1 MLITPGRA
9 PPTFTQT
16 RRTARPIVALARKPA
31 PNTDAAQFTSSA
43 RRIGPL
49 TMTRGVTASVVPD
62 TPTRENSGSQIAL
75 TAAMTTGMYSGRQ
88 PGITALT
95 ATRSTV
101 ARPLAGATRP
111 ISSSPP
117 RPLAAT
123 VAPTRSAVGGTT
135 GRPSVT
141 PRANSSSI
149 GSDAAGVTARIVTS
163 QARRGALDDG
173 PRLSDAVAA
182 CTRMPDSRTTARR
195 RWLVLVGADKLV
207 PVLGSRGRLP
217 VEVVPFA
224 PGPCR
229 RRLEALGYPAT
240 LRTADGAPVVTDNG
254 NRLLD
259 CRVGPIADPAAL
271 EAALRATP
279 GVVGTGLFIGMMPAV
294 LMWDGSRCRTLTRE
308 NRN

>member
-1 MLITPGRA
+1 MLITPGRV

-31 PNTDAAQFTSSA
+31 PNTDAAQFTSRA

-62 TPTRENSGSQIAL
+62 TPTRETSGSQIAL
-75 TAAMTTGMYSGRQ
+75 TAAMTTGMYSGRE
-88 PGITALT
+88 PAITALT

-141 PRANSSSI
+141 PRANSPSI
-149 GSDAAGVTARIVTS
+149 GSDASGVTARIVTS
-163 QARRGALDDG
+163 QASPGGLADG
-173 PRLSDAVAA
+173 PRPSDAVAA
-182 CTRMPDSRTTARR
+182 CTRKTHSP
-195 RWLVLVGADKLV
+195 
-207 PVLGSRGRLP
+207 
-217 VEVVPFA
+217 
-224 PGPCR
+224 
-229 RRLEALGYPAT
+229 
-240 LRTADGAPVVTDNG
+240 
-254 NRLLD
+254 
-259 CRVGPIADPAAL
+259 
-271 EAALRATP
+271 
-279 GVVGTGLFIGMMPAV
+279 
-294 LMWDGSRCRTLTRE
+294 
-308 NRN
+308 